1 MYLERQNEDEGSSSF
16 GWSGNQGPTDTLLRT
31 GGTTYVDGDMISYN
45 WHDVPGLQKFG
56 SYEGN
61 GDTDGPFVWCGH
73 KPAWVMVKNTDATSD
88 WRIYDSTRNAT
99 NPVNLILYPN
109 ETYDDTTTAHPF
121 DFLSNGFKIRG
132 DFNDVNTNGNTY
144 IFCAFAESPMNNLYG
159 GQSNAR

>member
-31 GGTTYVDGDMISYN
+31 GGTTYIDGDMISYN

-73 KPAWVMVKNTDATSD
+73 KPAWVMVKNTDDTSD

-109 ETYDDTTTAHPF
+109 DTYEDTTTSHPF
-121 DFLSNGFKIRG
+121 DFLSNGFKVRG
-132 DFNDVNTNGNTY
+132 DYKDVNTDGDTY
-144 IFCAFAESPMNNLYG
+144 IYCAWAEAPMNNLYG
-159 GQSNAR
+159 AQSNAR